1 MEQTNERAI
10 AGRTSGLIQLAETVE
25 WCARHFGITQKLTA
39 KITTM
44 DSPHSFTDE
53 MVNGAFTALH
63 ILILLPKLKEL
74 PL

>member
-1 MEQTNERAI
+1 MEETNERAI
-10 AGRTSGLIQLAETVE
+10 AGRNSGLIQLAETVD
-25 WCARHFGITQKLTA
+25 WRDRHFGITQKFTA

-44 DSPHSFTDE
+44 DSPHSFTYE